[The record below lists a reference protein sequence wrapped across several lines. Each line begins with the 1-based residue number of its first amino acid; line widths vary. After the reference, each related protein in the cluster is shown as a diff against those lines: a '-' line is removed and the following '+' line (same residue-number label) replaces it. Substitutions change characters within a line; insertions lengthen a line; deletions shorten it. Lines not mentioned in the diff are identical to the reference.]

1 MAMAKRAE
9 KRPNWLNRAD
19 LSKAT
24 QVALVAVFTLLAF
37 AFHYGAVRSADYYAV
52 LVLSACGWLAFEVV
66 ATRPGARRIGRALL
80 LGLFLSAFDF
90 LVETL
95 GGVFGLWTTHYSAL
109 PLGFVP
115 AEIALLC
122 LVGGTAWA
130 LYIPKKMGLAGA
142 AVDVFVFAFFGAL
155 GEALLIEA
163 GLMRYAG
170 GWNSWLAFAA
180 YAVTFALLHAVH
192 GMLFR
197 DA

>member
-9 KRPNWLNRAD
+9 NRLKGFGGAD
-19 LSKAT
+19 FAKAT
-24 QVALVAVFTLLAF
+24 QLALVAVFTLLAF
-37 AFHYGAVRSADYYAV
+37 AFHYGVVRSADFYSV
-52 LVLSACGWLAFEVV
+52 LVLSACGWLAFEVAV
-66 ATRPGARRIGRALL
+66 TRPGARRLGRALL

-109 PLGFVP
+109 PLGLVP
-115 AEIALLC
+115 AEIAALC

-142 AVDVFVFAFFGAL
+142 AVDVSVFAFFGAL

-192 GMLFR
+192 GLLFR